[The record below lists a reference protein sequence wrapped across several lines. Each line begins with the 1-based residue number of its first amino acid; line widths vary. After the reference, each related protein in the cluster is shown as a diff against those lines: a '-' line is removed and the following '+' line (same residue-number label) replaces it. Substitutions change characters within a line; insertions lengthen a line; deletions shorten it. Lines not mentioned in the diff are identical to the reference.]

1 MNNFFG
7 DQLIELLSVKRLD
20 RFALT
25 AFCSLVF
32 FAFGIIIIIIIII
45 IMYIFFNFGFEMF
58 VFVLQIQSK
67 INKTY
72 QTQIRFN

>member
-32 FAFGIIIIIIIII
+32 FAFGIIIIIII
-45 IMYIFFNFGFEMF
+45 MYIFFNFGFEMF

>member
-32 FAFGIIIIIIIII
+32 FAFGIIIIIIII
-45 IMYIFFNFGFEMF
+45 MYIFFNFGFEMF